1 MLPAI
6 DGNKT
11 DFFFFFGLFI
21 ATFLLDTKIIMVLIS
36 TK

>member
-11 DFFFFFGLFI
+11 DFFFFGLFI
-21 ATFLLDTKIIMVLIS
+21 AAFLLDTKIIMALIS